1 MMLKKLSV
9 FIFILT
15 ISLVQ
20 AQNDKLEKGN
30 KKYISLA
37 FIEAQQIYL
46 KLAEDG
52 YASAEIL
59 AKLGD
64 TYYFNDD
71 LTKAHEWYEK
81 LFASY
86 EEDVRSEYFFR
97 YAQSLKS
104 VNKYSESDRLMAKFN
119 SFKGFD
125 IRSKMYSDV
134 PNYLEIIELQSGR
147 FEIENTTNINSVT
160 SDFGPAFYR
169 SNKQV
174 VFSTAR
180 DTGSLV
186 RQRHTWN
193 KQSFLQL
200 YTADVDESG
209 VLSNPKRMSNEIN
222 SKYHESTPAFTADGM
237 TMYFTRNNYDNGVYS
252 KDEEGTNKLKIFR
265 SYKKNGKW
273 TLPVSLPFNNDEY
286 SVAHPA
292 LSPDEKKLYFSSDM
306 PGSVGFDIEDKL
318 TMSDI
323 WEIDLLEDGTY
334 SEPRNLKNINTPGR
348 ETFPFVSR
356 SNVLYFA
363 SSGHQGLG
371 GLDVFFSSINSDGTL
386 GEVINIGKPINTPY
400 DDFSFIV
407 NDATKTGYFSSNRPD
422 GNGNDDLYRC
432 IQLEDLRKPCVV
444 FLTGTVTDKDTGEP
458 VKGATVI
465 VTDAN
470 STFKLEELETSEDGN
485 YTFKIECD
493 KQYLLRAEKEDYT
506 TDEEFLKTPDESGI
520 TDVPLEM
527 EHALISFVDCDDIG
541 PLLHIKQIY
550 FDFDRF
556 NITSDAEYELV
567 KIKAFMELYPQT
579 RIAIR
584 SHTDSRA
591 PDAYNI
597 ILSDNRAQSTLNWLV
612 SKGIEASRLTAKG
625 LGETRLLNEC
635 SNGVNCSKEGHQLN
649 RRSEFIVSGLDKFKD
664 CD

>member
-1 MMLKKLSV
+1 MLKKLST
-9 FIFILT
+9 FIFLLT

-20 AQNDKLEKGN
+20 AQNDKMEKGN
-30 KKYISLA
+30 DKYKSLA

-81 LFASY
+81 LFTSY
-86 EEDVRSEYFFR
+86 EEDVKSEYFFR
-97 YAQSLKS
+97 YAQSLKL

-119 SFKGFD
+119 TLKGFD
-125 IRSKMYSDV
+125 IRSKMYSDES
-134 PNYLEIIELQSGR
+134 NYLEMIELQSGR
-147 FEIENTTNINSVT
+147 FEIENTTNINTVT
-160 SDFGPAFYR
+160 SDFGPAFYM

-174 VFSTAR
+174 VFATAR
-180 DTGSLV
+180 DTGSLI

-209 VLSNPKRMSNEIN
+209 MLSNPKRMSNEIN
-222 SKYHESTPAFTADGM
+222 TKYHESTPAFTADGM
-237 TMYFTRNNYDNGVYS
+237 TMYFTRNNYDNGVYG
-252 KDEEGTNKLKIFR
+252 KDKEGTNKLKIFR

-273 TLPVSLPFNNDEY
+273 TLPVSLPFNSDEY

-292 LSPDEKKLYFSSDM
+292 LSSDEKKLYFSSDM
-306 PGSVGFDIEDKL
+306 PGSVGFDMDVKL

-323 WEIDLLEDGTY
+323 WEIDILAEGTF

-348 ETFPFVSR
+348 ETFPFVSS

-371 GLDVFFSSINSDGTL
+371 GLDVFSSSINSDGCA
-386 GEVINIGKPINTPY
+386 GEVINMGKPINTPY

-407 NDATKTGYFSSNRPD
+407 NDDTKIGYFSSNRP
-422 GNGNDDLYRC
+422 GGTGNDDMYRC
-432 IQLEDLRKPCVV
+432 IQLEDLRKPCEVL
-444 FLTGTVTDKDTGEP
+444 LTGTVTDKNTGEP
-458 VKGATVI
+458 MKGATVM

-470 STFKLEELETSEDGN
+470 STVKLEEQETSENGTYVFKLE
-485 YTFKIECD
+485 CD
-493 KQYLLRAEKEDYT
+493 KPYLLRVEKEDYT
-506 TDEEFLKTPDESGI
+506 TDEEFLKTSNETGI
-520 TDVPLEM
+520 TDVPLEI

-541 PLLHIKQIY
+541 PLLDMKQIY

-556 NITSDAEYELV
+556 NIRSDAEYELS
-567 KIKAFMELYPQT
+567 KIKAFMELYPQI
-579 RIAIR
+579 RIAIH

-597 ILSDNRAQSTLNWLV
+597 ILSDNRAQSTRNWLV

-625 LGETRLLNEC
+625 FGETRLLNKC
-635 SNGVNCSKEGHQLN
+635 SNGVVCSEKEHQLN

>member
-1 MMLKKLSV
+1 MLKKLSI
-9 FIFILT
+9 FIFLLT

-20 AQNDKLEKGN
+20 AQNDKMEKGN
-30 KKYISLA
+30 KKYKSLA
-37 FIEAQQIYL
+37 FIEAQRMYL
-46 KLAEDG
+46 KLVEDG

-71 LTKAHEWYEK
+71 LTKAHEWYKK
-81 LFASY
+81 LFTSY
-86 EEDVRSEYFFR
+86 EETVNSEYFFR

-119 SFKGFD
+119 TFKGFD
-125 IRSKMYSDV
+125 IRSKMYSDE
-134 PNYLEIIELQSGR
+134 PNYLEMIELQSGR
-147 FEIENTTNINSVT
+147 FIIENSANINSVA
-160 SDFGPAFYR
+160 SDFGPAFYK

-174 VFSTAR
+174 VFATAR

-200 YTADVDESG
+200 FTADVDESG
-209 VLSNPKRMSNEIN
+209 MLSNPKRMSNEIN
-222 SKYHESTPAFTADGM
+222 TKYHESTPVFTTDGM
-237 TMYFTRNNYDNGVYS
+237 TMYFTRNNYDNGVYG
-252 KDEEGTNKLKIFR
+252 KDKEGTNKLKIFR
-265 SYKKNGKW
+265 SYKKKGKW

-306 PGSVGFDIEDKL
+306 PGSVGFDIDAKL

-323 WEIDLLEDGTY
+323 WETDLLDDGTF
-334 SEPRNLKNINTPGR
+334 SEPRNLKNINTAGR
-348 ETFPFVSR
+348 ETFPFVSN
-356 SNVLYFA
+356 SNVIYFA

-371 GLDVFFSSINSDGTL
+371 GLDVFSSSINSDGYP

-407 NDATKTGYFSSNRPD
+407 NDDTKIGYFSSNRP
-422 GNGNDDLYRC
+422 GGTGNDDMYRC
-432 IQLEDLRKPCVV
+432 IQIEDLRKPCEVL
-444 FLTGTVTDKDTGEP
+444 LTGTATDKNTGEP

-465 VTDAN
+465 VTDVN
-470 STFKLEELETSEDGN
+470 STMKLEELETSEDGN
-485 YTFKIECD
+485 YTFKIECGM
-493 KQYLLRAEKEDYT
+493 QYLLRVEKEDYT
-506 TDEEFLKTPDESGI
+506 TDEKFLKTPNESGSI
-520 TDVPLEM
+520 DVPLEM
-527 EHALISFVDCDDIG
+527 EHALISLVDGDDIG
-541 PLLHIKQIY
+541 PLLDIKQIY

-556 NITSDAEYELV
+556 NIRSDAEYELA

-579 RIAIR
+579 RVAIR

-591 PDAYNI
+591 PDAYNM
-597 ILSDNRAQSTLNWLV
+597 ILSDNRAQSTRNWLV
-612 SKGIEASRLTAKG
+612 SKGIEASRITAKG
-625 LGETRLLNEC
+625 LGETKLLNEC
-635 SNGVNCSKEGHQLN
+635 SNDFICSKKEHQLN
-649 RRSEFIVSGLDKFKD
+649 RRSEFIVSGIDKFKD

>member
-1 MMLKKLSV
+1 MLKKLST
-9 FIFILT
+9 FIFLLT

-20 AQNDKLEKGN
+20 AQNDKMEKGN
-30 KKYISLA
+30 EKYKSLA

-81 LFASY
+81 LFTSY
-86 EEDVRSEYFFR
+86 EEDVKSEYFFR
-97 YAQSLKS
+97 YAQSLKL

-119 SFKGFD
+119 TLKGFD
-125 IRSKMYSDV
+125 IRSKMYSDES
-134 PNYLEIIELQSGR
+134 NYLEMIELQSGR
-147 FEIENTTNINSVT
+147 FEIENTTNINTVT
-160 SDFGPAFYR
+160 SDFGPAFYM

-174 VFSTAR
+174 VFATAR
-180 DTGSLV
+180 DTGSLI

-209 VLSNPKRMSNEIN
+209 MLSNPKRMSNEIN
-222 SKYHESTPAFTADGM
+222 TKYHESTPAFTADGM
-237 TMYFTRNNYDNGVYS
+237 TMYFTRNNYDNGVYG
-252 KDEEGTNKLKIFR
+252 KDKEGTNKLKIFR

-273 TLPVSLPFNNDEY
+273 TLPVSLPFNSDEY

-306 PGSVGFDIEDKL
+306 PGSVGFDMDVKL

-323 WEIDLLEDGTY
+323 WEIDILAEGTF

-348 ETFPFVSR
+348 ETFPFVSS

-371 GLDVFFSSINSDGTL
+371 GLDVFSSSINSDGCA
-386 GEVINIGKPINTPY
+386 GEVINMGKPINTPY

-407 NDATKTGYFSSNRPD
+407 NDDTKIGYFSSNRP
-422 GNGNDDLYRC
+422 GGTGNDDMYRC
-432 IQLEDLRKPCVV
+432 IQLEDLRKPCEVL
-444 FLTGTVTDKDTGEP
+444 LTGTVTDKNTGEP
-458 VKGATVI
+458 MKGATVM

-470 STFKLEELETSEDGN
+470 STVKLEEQETSENGTYVFKLE
-485 YTFKIECD
+485 CD
-493 KQYLLRAEKEDYT
+493 KPYWLRVEKEDYT
-506 TDEEFLKTPDESGI
+506 TDEEFLKTSNETGI
-520 TDVPLEM
+520 TDVPLEI

-541 PLLHIKQIY
+541 PLLDMKQIY

-556 NITSDAEYELV
+556 NIRSDAEYELS
-567 KIKAFMELYPQT
+567 KIKAFMELYPQI
-579 RIAIR
+579 RIAIH

-597 ILSDNRAQSTLNWLV
+597 ILSDNRAQSTRNWLV

-625 LGETRLLNEC
+625 FGETRLLNKC
-635 SNGVNCSKEGHQLN
+635 SNGVVCSEKEHQLN